1 MTPIKSWLSSNFGK
15 IRSLIRELDAP
26 ERPKMSE
33 KMVSSRLGKREL
45 ICLLLFTCNYV
56 VFVWR
61 GFLFLW
67 VLGMGY
73 VILLWHS
80 LSLPYNYC
88 SSLFDRIVIQIAGNP
103 KTNKKL
109 E

>member
-1 MTPIKSWLSSNFGK
+1 MDQLP
-15 IRSLIRELDAP
+15 
-26 ERPKMSE
+26 
-33 KMVSSRLGKREL
+33 RLGKREL
-45 ICLLLFTCNYV
+45 ICLLSFTCNYV

-80 LSLPYNYC
+80 LSLPYNYYALAVLIE
-88 SSLFDRIVIQIAGNP
+88 LFGMEWDQNLELYVFNSEPG
-103 KTNKKL
+103 TN
-109 E
+109 